1 VAKRT
6 IYLIRHGQYA
16 NKSHDDELG
25 GILTD
30 LGREQAQYAGAFLSH
45 MDISAIHC
53 SSMRRAEE
61 TADIIASMIPNI
73 EPDATDLLWELVP
86 TIPPHLEAYFEALAE
101 RNPQFRAEQVN
112 QKRDVADK
120 AFKTFFHPPA
130 QQDDQIAIV
139 CHGNLIRYL
148 VCQALGVNPDKW
160 SNMLINHCSV
170 TSIVVEEDAEM
181 ILGSYNETGH
191 LPLPLK
197 TER

>member
-1 VAKRT
+1 MAKRT

-16 NKSHDDELG
+16 SKSHDDELG

-30 LGREQAQYAGAFLSH
+30 LGREQAKYAGACLSH

-61 TADIIASMIPNI
+61 TATIIASMIPNI
-73 EPDATDLLWELVP
+73 QLNATDLLWELVP
-86 TIPPHLEAYFEALAE
+86 TIPPHLEIYFETLAE
-101 RNPQFRAEQVN
+101 RNPQFRAEQVKE
-112 QKRDVADK
+112 KRGIADK
-120 AFKTFFHPPA
+120 AFETFFHPPA
-130 QQDDQIAIV
+130 QKDDQIVIV

-160 SNMLINHCSV
+160 SNMLIHHCSI
-170 TSIVVEEDAEM
+170 TSIVVEADNDM
-181 ILGSYNETGH
+181 ILVSYNETGH
-191 LPLPLK
+191 LPLDLK